1 MTMTTV
7 EVGMTPTVNNDHRS
21 IAGWL
26 SCINSDYHL
35 IFDFF
40 DECVDQKLI
49 INKVSIEVNGVTD
62 FTRYYSTDYKK
73 AQDFKQKFENHQLN
87 FSVGQLSVKQFW
99 NKFEFDIDVK
109 LKETDFDTVPEL
121 LDLVNNDTGEI
132 WNTKFPL
139 INPYD
144 NEGNLQ

>member
-1 MTMTTV
+1 MMTV
-7 EVGMTPTVNNDHRS
+7 IEVGMTPTVNNDHRS
-21 IAGWL
+21 IASWL
-26 SCINSDYHL
+26 SCINSDYQF

-49 INKVSIEVNGVTD
+49 INKISIEVDGVTD
-62 FTRYYSTDYKK
+62 FTKYYTTDYKK
-73 AQDFKQKFENHQLN
+73 AQDFKQKLESHQLN
-87 FSVGQLSVKQFW
+87 FSVGQLSIKQFW
-99 NKFEFDIDVK
+99 NKFEFDIDFK
-109 LKETDFDTVPEL
+109 IKETDFDTVPEL
-121 LDLVNNDTGEI
+121 LDLVNKDTGEI